1 MQQTHP
7 RFEDVRK
14 IAVLRA
20 NALGDFIVTLPALEA
35 LRAAYPPAE
44 IVLLAKPWHAEFLGG
59 RPGPVDRVI
68 VVPPSRGVNGDET
81 TEEDPAALETF
92 FAETRRERFDLAVQM
107 HGGGGHSNPFLLR
120 LGARHTIG
128 LRANDAAPLDR
139 WVPYTLLQPEVIR
152 YLEVASLAGAPP
164 VMLEPS
170 IPVLPEDRAEAA
182 EVVPDDDRPLAVL
195 HPGATAKQRR
205 WPPEKFAAVGDRLA
219 AAGARVVVTGT
230 APEQPL
236 ADAVR
241 GAMSA
246 ESIDACGRLSLG
258 GAAGLLSRC
267 RVVVSNDTGLLHL
280 AAAVGARTV
289 GIYWCWNL
297 FNYGPLTRTRHR
309 PVVSWRLSCPLCGAD
324 QLTGPCGHEP
334 SLVADIPVDKVAE
347 HALDLF
353 AETAA

>member
-1 MQQTHP
+1 MQEASPQFP
-7 RFEDVRK
+7 DVRK

-35 LRAAYPPAE
+35 LRAAYPLAE
-44 IVLLAKPWHAEFLGG
+44 IVLLAKDWHAAFLSG
-59 RPGPVDRVI
+59 RPGPIDRVL
-68 VVPPSRGVNGDET
+68 VVPPSRGVNGDEAT
-81 TEEDPAALETF
+81 VEDPAALDAF
-92 FAETRRERFDLAVQM
+92 FAEARRERFDLAVQM
-107 HGGGGHSNPFLLR
+107 HGGGRNSNPFLLC

-128 LRANDAAPLDR
+128 LRTRDAAPLDR
-139 WVPYTLLQPEVIR
+139 WVPYTPLQPEIIR
-152 YLEVASLAGAPP
+152 YLEVVALAGAQP
-164 VMLEPS
+164 VMLEPV
-170 IPVLPEDRAEAA
+170 IPLLPADLDEAA
-182 EVVPDDDRPLAVL
+182 ALVPDDGRPLAVL

-205 WPPEKFAAVGDRLA
+205 WPPEKFAAVGDRLV

-230 APEQPL
+230 APEQAL

-241 GAMSA
+241 AGMCA
-246 ESIDACGRLSLG
+246 ESIDTCGRLSLG

-297 FNYGPLTRTRHR
+297 FTYGPLTRTRHR

-324 QLTGPCGHEP
+324 ELNHPCGHAP
-334 SLVADIPVDKVAE
+334 SMVADISVDGVAQ
-347 HALDLF
+347 HALDLL
-353 AETAA
+353 ADGTE